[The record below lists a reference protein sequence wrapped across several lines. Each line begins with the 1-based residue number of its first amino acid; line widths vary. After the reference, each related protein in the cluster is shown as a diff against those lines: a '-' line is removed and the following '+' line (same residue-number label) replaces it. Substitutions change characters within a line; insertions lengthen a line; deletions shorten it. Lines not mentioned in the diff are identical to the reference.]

1 MNGSLTWSPH
11 GEAPDEFHAASLGSR
26 ATYRRRRARLR
37 RHDCEIAQG
46 GRGRFRGSFFH
57 GRGISP
63 PGAMPTRLRD
73 EFLSAMQVLGI
84 PPDKTFVFGYPVR
97 RLSYFRQELLE
108 ELVKLRRQVNPNM
121 VFLPSVSD
129 LHQDHQ
135 VLNAEGLRCFKDM
148 TLWGYELPW
157 NNIGF
162 PAQAFVTLEPRD
174 LKSKWE
180 ALQAYQ
186 SQFELAR
193 PYFSWEF
200 IEGLARVR
208 GVQVKA
214 PYAEAFEV
222 MRLKW

>member
-1 MNGSLTWSPH
+1 MLKQQINLRQAVLVLAPH
-11 GEAPDEFHAASLGSR
+11 TDDAELGCGGTFAMLLREGGDVLLAPFPTAEGAL
-26 ATYRRRRARLR
+26 
-37 RHDCEIAQG
+37 
-46 GRGRFRGSFFH
+46 
-57 GRGISP
+57 P
-63 PGAMPTRLRD
+63 PGAAPTRLRD
-73 EFLSAMQVLGI
+73 EFLSSMQVLGI

-108 ELVKLRRQVNPNM
+108 ELVKLRRQVDPNM
-121 VFLPSVSD
+121 VLLPSASD

-135 VLNAEGLRCFKDM
+135 VLNVEGLRCFKDM
-148 TLWGYELPW
+148 TVWGYELPW

-162 PAQAFVTLEPRD
+162 PAQAFVTLEPCD
-174 LKSKWE
+174 LRAKWE
-180 ALQAYQ
+180 ALQAYK

-208 GVQVKA
+208 GGQVKA

>member
-1 MNGSLTWSPH
+1 MVKHQMNCMQRVLVLAPHTDDAELGCGGTIARFLRDGGDVFVAAFSTAEESL
-11 GEAPDEFHAASLGSR
+11 
-26 ATYRRRRARLR
+26 
-37 RHDCEIAQG
+37 
-46 GRGRFRGSFFH
+46 
-57 GRGISP
+57 P
-63 PGAMPTRLRD
+63 PGATQTLLRD
-73 EFLSAMQVLGI
+73 EFLSAMQVMGI

-108 ELVKLRRQVNPNM
+108 ELVKLRREVNPNM
-121 VFLPSVSD
+121 VFLPSGSD

-157 NNIGF
+157 NNIRF
-162 PAQAFVTLEPRD
+162 PAQAFVTLEPCD

-180 ALQAYQ
+180 ALQAYK
-186 SQFELAR
+186 SQIELAR

>member
-1 MNGSLTWSPH
+1 MVKRLMSSMQRVLVLAPHTDDAELGCGGTIARLLREGEDVFVAAFSTAEGSL
-11 GEAPDEFHAASLGSR
+11 
-26 ATYRRRRARLR
+26 
-37 RHDCEIAQG
+37 
-46 GRGRFRGSFFH
+46 
-57 GRGISP
+57 P
-63 PGAMPTRLRD
+63 PGTAPTRLRD
-73 EFLSAMQVLGI
+73 EFLAAMQSLGI
-84 PPDKTFVFGYPVR
+84 PPEKTSVFGYPVR
-97 RLSYFRQELLE
+97 RLSYYRQELLE
-108 ELVKLRRQVNPNM
+108 ELVKLRIQVNPGM
-121 VFLPSVSD
+121 VLLPSASD

-162 PAQAFVTLEPRD
+162 PAQAFVTLEPCD

-180 ALQAYQ
+180 ALQAYK

>member
-1 MNGSLTWSPH
+1 MVKHLMSSMQRVLVLAPH
-11 GEAPDEFHAASLGSR
+11 TDDAELGCGG
-26 ATYRRRRARLR
+26 TIARLLR
-37 RHDCEIAQG
+37 DG
-46 GRGRFRGSFFH
+46 GDVFVAAFSTAEE
-57 GRGISP
+57 SLP
-63 PGAMPTRLRD
+63 PGTVPTRLRD

-84 PPDKTFVFGYPVR
+84 SPDKTFVFAYPVR

-108 ELVKLRRQVNPNM
+108 ELVKLRSQVNPNM
-121 VFLPSVSD
+121 VFLPSASD

-148 TLWGYELPW
+148 TAWGYELPW

-162 PAQAFVTLEPRD
+162 PAQAFVTLEPCD
-174 LKSKWE
+174 LQAKWK
-180 ALQAYQ
+180 ALQAYK

-222 MRLKW
+222 MRIKW

>member
-1 MNGSLTWSPH
+1 MTKQLMNSIQRVLVLAPH
-11 GEAPDEFHAASLGSR
+11 TDDAELGCGG
-26 ATYRRRRARLR
+26 TIARLLR
-37 RHDCEIAQG
+37 EGDDVFVAAFSTAEE
-46 GRGRFRGSFFH
+46 SL
-57 GRGISP
+57 P
-63 PGAMPTRLRD
+63 PGAAPSMLRD
-73 EFLSAMQVLGI
+73 EFMAAMQALGI
-84 PPDKTFVFGYPVR
+84 PSERVLVFGYPVR
-97 RLSYFRQELLE
+97 RLSYYRQELLE
-108 ELVKLRRQVNPNM
+108 ELVKLRRQISPGM
-121 VFLPSVSD
+121 VFIPSASD

-148 TLWGYELPW
+148 TVWGYELPW

-162 PAQAFVTLEPRD
+162 PAQAFVALEPCD
-174 LKSKWE
+174 LQAKWK
-180 ALQAYQ
+180 ALQAYT
-186 SQFELAR
+186 SQFDLGR

>member
-1 MNGSLTWSPH
+1 MLGGHIHAKQRVLILAPH
-11 GEAPDEFHAASLGSR
+11 TDDAELGCGG
-26 ATYRRRRARLR
+26 TIARLLR
-37 RHDCEIAQG
+37 NDAEVFVAA
-46 GRGRFRGSFFH
+46 FSTAED
-57 GRGISP
+57 SLP
-63 PGAMPTRLRD
+63 PGAAPNRLRD
-73 EFLSAMQVLGI
+73 EFLASMKLLGI
-84 PPDKTFVFGYPVR
+84 PRDNTFVFGYPVR

-108 ELVKLRRQVNPNM
+108 ELVLLRRQLNPDA
-121 VFLPSVSD
+121 VLLPSATD

-148 TLWGYELPW
+148 TVWGYELPW

-162 PAQAFVTLEPRD
+162 PAQAFVILEPCD
-174 LKSKWE
+174 LRSKWK

-186 SQFELAR
+186 SQFELVR

-222 MRLKW
+222 MRIKW